1 MNMKYLKEAADFLK
15 NIDEK
20 NEILIIF
27 NNDGDGIFSCMQLMK
42 YLEITKRKKPYIIAQ
57 PMPMDKN
64 IVQKIKTTFPNKII
78 FLDILV
84 DQQEDVIKKIRGF
97 ADILIIDHHQIL
109 KNLNN
114 EQTDASSM
122 RQSNRIVHYNP
133 RFTNKSL
140 YQSTSYCVY
149 KICSELVDMSDYLWA
164 AAAGMVSDYN
174 LDDSKD
180 LAESAKKEYNV
191 GKLYESFFGR
201 IADMISA
208 ARATK
213 TLSCEEMVELFL
225 RVEDPQNLEDARG
238 ADKLIRAYQ
247 EIENETLSIMLD
259 AEKNIEKSGKI
270 VVYNLK
276 SAYNLISPIS
286 TKISEKYHDKLVI
299 VYTKTGKTIKVSAR
313 NQKKNMNAGKIMQL
327 ATRGLKAS
335 GGGHEAAAGATIDEK
350 DWDKFMEKVKELAN
364 S

>member
-1 MNMKYLKEAADFLK
+1 MKDSKYMKEAAEFLK
-15 NIDEK
+15 AIDPK

-27 NNDGDGIFSCMQLMK
+27 NNDGDGICSCVQLMK
-42 YLEITKRKKPYIIAQ
+42 YFEKTGRKKPYIISQ

-84 DQQEDVIKKIRGF
+84 DQQEDVVKKIRGF
-97 ADILIIDHHQIL
+97 ADILIVDHHQIM
-109 KNLNN
+109 KNLNKDG
-114 EQTDASSM
+114 T
-122 RQSNRIVHYNP
+122 IVHYNP
-133 RFTNKSL
+133 RFTKKTI

-149 KICSELVDMSDYLWA
+149 SICSQLIDMSDSLWLA
-164 AAAGMVSDYN
+164 AVGIVSDYN
-174 LDDSKD
+174 VEDSKD
-180 LAESAKKEYNV
+180 VVDETKKKYGVKEP
-191 GKLYESFFGR
+191 LYETLFGR
-201 IADMISA
+201 VADMISA

-213 TLSCEEMVELFL
+213 MLSCEQMAEIFTKVESPDKI
-225 RVEDPQNLEDARG
+225 EEARG
-238 ADKLIRAYQ
+238 GDKLVKAFQ

-259 AEKNIEKSGKI
+259 AEKNIVKMGKI
-270 VVYNLK
+270 VLYNIK
-276 SAYNLISPIS
+276 SQYNLISPIS
-286 TKISEKYHDKLVI
+286 TKISEQFQDKLVL

-327 ATRGLKAS
+327 ATKGISGS

-350 DWDKFMEKVKELAN
+350 DWDRFLEKVKEIVI